1 MSSSSDNNNNND
13 KKTEN
18 NINGRKI
25 NVYIIRHGER
35 ADEVSNEKMIKNA
48 HEKIKELKVRQDKYD
63 PPLTPIGVEQA
74 IAAGKR
80 LKNMKGVNFE
90 TIYVSPFIRTLQ
102 TANEIGSIL
111 DISLTPTL
119 GIGSCAAFVKHFG
132 LDYILKSNYF
142 IDKES
147 RERLCNQCKV
157 LDFRTEKLNFRENL
171 ERILID
177 MINEKNVNDNI
188 LVVTHREGIYDIV
201 QDRKGCNVPWTIGTP
216 EYCGCFVLQFKYIDD
231 GKSTP
236 YKKWRLKTKF
246 EDFETTDKRGKKR
259 KKEQE
264 DDEGATTNNGV
275 HDIVDE
281 IVNDTT
287 SSSD

>member
-1 MSSSSDNNNNND
+1 
-13 KKTEN
+13 
-18 NINGRKI
+18 
-25 NVYIIRHGER
+25 
-35 ADEVSNEKMIKNA
+35 
-48 HEKIKELKVRQDKYD
+48 
-63 PPLTPIGVEQA
+63 
-74 IAAGKR
+74 
-80 LKNMKGVNFE
+80 MKGVNFE

-111 DISLTPTL
+111 DLTLTPTL

-236 YKKWRLKTKF
+236 YKKWRLKTK
-246 EDFETTDKRGKKR
+246 DFALTLIAIKPKMISKMKISRRKKLNCSSVPTAKLPSSAEKHARNRLGKKDT
-259 KKEQE
+259 K
-264 DDEGATTNNGV
+264 NGV
-275 HDIVDE
+275 LASIIPRNFIIYTKIRNTEYQKMVRA
-281 IVNDTT
+281 
-287 SSSD
+287 SQLL